1 MCKCPFNIKF
11 KNFLYILARILFFVN
26 NVCKILIYSFVK
38 RLFPTFICLSKFAKN
53 KHRLPLFAFFD
64 RFFSFQVKS
73 AKISR
78 NALLSR
84 TSQRFLSFND
94 SNFENSLTKEK
105 LYSIIVIYNAIT
117 ARICALIIW

>member
-38 RLFPTFICLSKFAKN
+38 RLFLTFICLSKNAKN

-73 AKISR
+73 AKFSR
-78 NALLSR
+78 NAFLSR
-84 TSQRFLSFND
+84 ASQHFLSFND
-94 SNFENSLTKEK
+94 SNFENSLTKFD
-105 LYSIIVIYNAIT
+105 
-117 ARICALIIW
+117 RFLIIRLQYNDSQGIYRIYKK